1 MDTYTMA
8 DLGRNPKNVC
18 TRVEPSLITNN
29 GKPQNII
36 FNVKNLPIDQSIMLS
51 KELYGRYCFQQMQND
66 AVARGL
72 DKMTDAEIDAEIRSA
87 KAEL

>member
-1 MDTYTMA
+1 
-8 DLGRNPKNVC
+8 
-18 TRVEPSLITNN
+18 
-29 GKPQNII
+29 
-36 FNVKNLPIDQSIMLS
+36 
-51 KELYGRYCFQQMQND
+51 MQND